1 LFESLCCLHEF
12 PCSLQGR
19 GSEVLLLPGDGD
31 AAAGGVDEENANRK
45 TVSELLSLNPYDS
58 NVFPAPSV

>member
-1 LFESLCCLHEF
+1 MSCLHEF

-19 GSEVLLLPGDGD
+19 GCEVLLLPGDGD

-45 TVSELLSLNPYDS
+45 TVSELLSLNPHDS
-58 NVFPAPSV
+58 NVYPLPFVQF